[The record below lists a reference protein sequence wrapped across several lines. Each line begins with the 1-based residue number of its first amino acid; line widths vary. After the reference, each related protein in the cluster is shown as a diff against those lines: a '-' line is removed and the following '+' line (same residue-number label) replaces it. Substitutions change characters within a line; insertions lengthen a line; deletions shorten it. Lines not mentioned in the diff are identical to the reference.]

1 MEDYTTIK
9 KKWGLSLFFFFK
21 LVFDLYDILF
31 EKVRCRINSMYN
43 YAILYLGRE
52 EEYENVYVFAYIK
65 EY

>member
-1 MEDYTTIK
+1 M
-9 KKWGLSLFFFFK
+9 
-21 LVFDLYDILF
+21 FDLYDILF